1 MTNVTLKLME
11 VNLPA
16 QEVCTIPSMNKKRNN
31 RIYCDCSHW
40 ISSASCEKCD
50 FCLVSRAY

>member
-31 RIYCDCSHW
+31 RIYCDCSRW